1 MFIALEFSG
10 AFFVPKIQLIKTME
24 IIVKRICFY
33 VLVSGFIF
41 GLTERFIN
49 ADLFSV
55 GFAGIC
61 ACFLVPL
68 CPDIKT
74 PKN

>member
-1 MFIALEFSG
+1 MTSFLDIPVFQMSINLNN
-10 AFFVPKIQLIKTME
+10 KTME

-33 VLVSGFIF
+33 ILASGFIF
-41 GLTERFIN
+41 GLTERFLN

-74 PKN
+74 PKK